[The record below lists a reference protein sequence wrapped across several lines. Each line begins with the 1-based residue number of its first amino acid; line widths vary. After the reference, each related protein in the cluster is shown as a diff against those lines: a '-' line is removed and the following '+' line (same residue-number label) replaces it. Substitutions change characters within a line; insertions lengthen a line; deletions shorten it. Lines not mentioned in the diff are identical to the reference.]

1 MLLLVAPPA
10 ARSRGARACGQWPAT
25 ATGEPR
31 EARRDLLLGGQ
42 AGVGLARRL
51 DDRVLRWLVVAFGL
65 AVGMA
70 LLIG

>member
-1 MLLLVAPPA
+1 MSLAE
-10 ARSRGARACGQWPAT
+10 T
-25 ATGEPR
+25 
-31 EARRDLLLGGQ
+31 LLLGGQ